1 MTTIAPSG
9 APYYGCPD
17 DISLIFLQEIR
28 VSRRRIEGD
37 LMAENVLEAL
47 TGMVT
52 LYGEQLILVQY
63 LPYAWDL
70 LMICR

>member
-1 MTTIAPSG
+1 M
-9 APYYGCPD
+9 
-17 DISLIFLQEIR
+17 
-28 VSRRRIEGD
+28 SRHRIEGD
-37 LMAENVLEAL
+37 LIAENVLEAL

-70 LMICR
+70 LMICRYAAMVYCKTLIPLVTLLS

>member
-1 MTTIAPSG
+1 M
-9 APYYGCPD
+9 
-17 DISLIFLQEIR
+17 
-28 VSRRRIEGD
+28 SRQRIEGD
-37 LMAENVLEAL
+37 LIAENVLEAL

-70 LMICR
+70 LMICRYVMAWFIVKLSSP

>member
-1 MTTIAPSG
+1 M
-9 APYYGCPD
+9 
-17 DISLIFLQEIR
+17 
-28 VSRRRIEGD
+28 SRHRIEGD
-37 LMAENVLEAL
+37 LIAENVLEAL

-70 LMICR
+70 LMICRYAMAWFIVKLSSP